1 MHSGPLIT
9 INSVLQGFYFKLMIV
24 PEFQENFNKKH
35 QIGMI
40 AMNGFRIT
48 SSLLLIMFSF
58 SLFGHRQMEYLD
70 RGLVAVKDEAG
81 GIFLSWRLLGD
92 EPVETGFDIFRKYPG
107 GKAVKI
113 NRAPLTKATN
123 YRDLEADLSRK
134 PSYVVKS
141 DNQRQSKEV
150 LVWEEGYLE
159 IPLQTPAGYRPN
171 DTSVGD
177 LTGDG
182 QYELVVHMTG
192 RSKDNSQDG
201 FTDPPILQ
209 AYTLEGN
216 MLWEINLGINIREG
230 AHYTQFM
237 VYDLD
242 GDGRAEI
249 ACKTADGS
257 KDALGQVIGDETRD
271 WRNTAGKI
279 LDGPEFLTVFSGST
293 GEALST
299 VDYIPGRG
307 DVCGWG
313 GEGGNA
319 GNDCNGNRVDRFLAG
334 VAYLDGKSPSL
345 LMARGYYG
353 RSVIAAWDFKESK
366 LQSRWVFDS
375 EGRKNPFSGQG
386 NHSLS
391 INDIDHD
398 GKDEIVYGAM
408 AIDDDGSG
416 IYSTGLRHGDALH
429 VSQFH
434 PEQPDQLVWGIH
446 ENETDEA
453 GYGVALYNARNGEVF
468 CGHEEGKDVGR
479 GLAADIDPRHK
490 GAEYWWN
497 GTHGLFN
504 YKGVEISN
512 KPNSI
517 NFAIWWDGD
526 LLRELLDK
534 NYIDKWDYE
543 KEVLERLMTAEGC
556 LSNNGSKSTPALAAD
571 ILGDWRE
578 EVIFRTAD
586 NQSLRIFTTQISSP
600 HRFTTLMHNPQYRL
614 SIAWQNVGYN
624 QPAHTDYYLGVDMP
638 SPMTKPI
645 NILKKN

>member
-1 MHSGPLIT
+1 M
-9 INSVLQGFYFKLMIV
+9 K
-24 PEFQENFNKKH
+24 
-35 QIGMI
+35 
-40 AMNGFRIT
+40 GFRIVST
-48 SSLLLIMFSF
+48 FLLLMIGF
-58 SLFGHRQMEYLD
+58 SLYGQRQMEYLD
-70 RGLVAVKDEAG
+70 RGLVAVKNETG

-92 EPVETGFDIFRKYPG
+92 EPVDTGFDLYRKYPG
-107 GKAVKI
+107 EKAEKI
-113 NRAPLTKATN
+113 NSVPITEATN
-123 YRDLEADLSRK
+123 FEDGQADLSRN
-134 PSYVVKS
+134 PGYSIKS
-141 DNQRQSKEV
+141 TTQRKSREV
-150 LVWEEGYLE
+150 TVWEKEYLE
-159 IPLQTPAGYRPN
+159 IPLKTPEGYRPN

-192 RSKDNSQDG
+192 RSRDNSQDG

-242 GDGRAEI
+242 GDGIAEI

-257 KDALGQVIGDETRD
+257 KDALGQVIGDDSRD
-271 WRNTAGKI
+271 WRNEDGKI
-279 LDGPEFLTVFSGST
+279 LDGPEYLTVFSGRT

-307 DVCGWG
+307 DLCGWG

-334 VAYLDGKSPSL
+334 VAYLDGSSPSL

-353 RSVIAAWDFKESK
+353 RSVVAAWDFKKGE

-375 EGRKNPFSGQG
+375 EGRENPFSGQG

-391 INDIDHD
+391 INDIDLD

-408 AIDDDGSG
+408 VIDDDGSG
-416 IYSTGLRHGDALH
+416 FYSTGLRHGDALH
-429 VSQFH
+429 VSRFH
-434 PEQPDQLVWGIH
+434 PEQADQLVWGIH
-446 ENETDEA
+446 ENETNEA
-453 GYGVALYNARNGEVF
+453 GYGVALFNARNGEIVW
-468 CGHEEGKDVGR
+468 GHEEGKDVGR

-497 GTHGLFN
+497 GSHGLFN
-504 YKGVEISN
+504 YQGEEISQ

-534 NYIDKWDYE
+534 NHIDKWDY
-543 KEVLERLMTAEGC
+543 KNQSLQRLMTAEGC

-571 ILGDWRE
+571 MLGDWRE
-578 EVIFRTAD
+578 EVVFRTAD
-586 NQSLRIFTTQISSP
+586 NQALRIFTTQLSSP

-624 QPAHTDYYLGVDMP
+624 QPAHTDYYLGVDMS
-638 SPMTKPI
+638 SPGRKEI
-645 NILKKN
+645 SIIRKK